1 MRVRR
6 TVVTGAGA
14 ITPVGGTVDETWA
27 SLLAGANGADV
38 ITEEWAGT
46 LPVRIA
52 ARADDAFAAGLSVPE
67 QKARDRAEQLALVAG
82 REAWA
87 SAGTPDVDPT
97 RLAVIVGTAHGGI
110 ATTVAMQDTL
120 VTAGYRRVSP
130 HTITMAMANGPAAW
144 LSLALQAKAGAR
156 APVSACAAG
165 AEAILQGRDLIR
177 AGDADVVVCGGVE
190 ASIVPL
196 SLTGFARVR
205 ALSTRNDEPL
215 RASRP
220 FDVGRDG
227 FVMGEGAALLVLEA
241 EEHARARGAAVL
253 GAVGGAALTSDAHD
267 IVGGDPVNQARTIT
281 LALRSAGLDPADV
294 GLVHAHAT
302 STPQGDVNEAAA
314 LRSAL
319 GSPPPVTATKASTGH
334 LLGASGAL
342 GALVALLAM
351 RDGVVPPTINLDDP
365 DPHVDLDVVT
375 EARTTTARHA
385 LVDAFGFGGH
395 SAALVLSRD

>member
-1 MRVRR
+1 MRRA
-6 TVVTGAGA
+6 VVTGAGA
-14 ITPVGGTVDETWA
+14 VTPLGGGVEETWA
-27 SLLAGANGADV
+27 ALLAGANGAGP
-38 ITEEWAGT
+38 ITDEWAGA

-52 ARADDAFAAGLSVPE
+52 ARVDDGFAAGLGVPE
-67 QKARDRAEQLALVAG
+67 RRARDRAEQLALVAG

-87 SAGTPDVDPT
+87 DAGTPDADPT
-97 RLAVIVGTAHGGI
+97 RVAVVVGTAHGGI

-120 VTAGYRRVSP
+120 VSDGYRRVSP

-144 LSLALQAKAGAR
+144 LSLDLRAQAGAR

-165 AEAILQGRDLIR
+165 AEAIGQGRDLIR
-177 AGDADVVVCGGVE
+177 SGEADVVVCGGVE

-205 ALSTRNDEPL
+205 ALSTRNDEPQ

-220 FDVGRDG
+220 FDADRDG
-227 FVMGEGAALLVLEA
+227 FVMGEGAVLLVLEA
-241 EEHARARGAAVL
+241 EEHARARRAPVL
-253 GAVGGAALTSDAHD
+253 GAVDGAALTSDAFD
-267 IVGGDPVNQARTIT
+267 IVGGDPGNQARTIS

-302 STPQGDVNEAAA
+302 STPVGDVNEAEA
-314 LRSAL
+314 LRTAL
-319 GSPPPVTATKASTGH
+319 PSPPPVTATKASTGH

-351 RDGVVPPTINLDDP
+351 RDGIVPPTINLDAPDP
-365 DPHVDLDVVT
+365 DVDLDVVT
-375 EARTTTARHA
+375 APRATTARHA